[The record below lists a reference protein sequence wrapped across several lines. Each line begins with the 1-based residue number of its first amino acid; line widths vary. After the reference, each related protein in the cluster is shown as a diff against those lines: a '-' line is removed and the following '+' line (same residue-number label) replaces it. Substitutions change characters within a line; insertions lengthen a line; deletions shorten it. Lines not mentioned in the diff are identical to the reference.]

1 MLKKSWTDAVTD
13 EEVLKITSERRWDVL
28 VSRKEEIIMYWTYTY
43 TETSRVTAGINIIKG
58 CAEGKN

>member
-1 MLKKSWTDAVTD
+1 MLKKSWTDGVTD
-13 EEVLKITSERRWDVL
+13 EEVLKILGDV
-28 VSRKEEIIMYWTYTY
+28 VSRKEEILMYWTYTY